1 MTGDQERDTCLPQHY
16 QRDTGEGFPGAD
28 EDLPCHMGGVRETGA
43 LWDSTEPLFPHQSLS
58 VTPTRLGPTQCPQPA
73 FLLLLQHHKK
83 AVAETLVTFRPQPAA
98 CLWLPGSSPTGEG
111 VSAQRPCGDM
121 SLGCRSLREWWALH
135 ASAAWERM
143 LCAQTPNNFTV
154 TTGSCCLGP
163 LPEAPIGCLDMIL
176 LILCVSRRAHG
187 ESPLF
192 QVPICILHL
201 WVVESYFSETLG
213 A

>member
-1 MTGDQERDTCLPQHY
+1 
-16 QRDTGEGFPGAD
+16 
-28 EDLPCHMGGVRETGA
+28 MGGVRETGA

-58 VTPTRLGPTQCPQPA
+58 VTPTCLGPTQCPQPA

-98 CLWLPGSSPTGEG
+98 CLGLPGSSPTGEG

-143 LCAQTPNNFTV
+143 FCAQTPNNQ
-154 TTGSCCLGP
+154 GP
-163 LPEAPIGCLDMIL
+163 QNNHGVLLPRSSA
-176 LILCVSRRAHG
+176 RRPHQIPGHG
-187 ESPLF
+187 TSQPVCEQKSTRESPLF
-192 QVPICILHL
+192 QVPICTLHL
-201 WVVESYFSETLG
+201 WVVESYFSATLD

>member
-1 MTGDQERDTCLPQHY
+1 MSPY
-16 QRDTGEGFPGAD
+16 V
-28 EDLPCHMGGVRETGA
+28 GGVRETGA

-58 VTPTRLGPTQCPQPA
+58 VTPTCLGPTQCPQPA

-98 CLWLPGSSPTGEG
+98 CLGLPGSSPTGEG

-143 LCAQTPNNFTV
+143 FCAQTPNNQ
-154 TTGSCCLGP
+154 GP
-163 LPEAPIGCLDMIL
+163 QNNHGVLLPRSSA
-176 LILCVSRRAHG
+176 RRPHQIPGHG
-187 ESPLF
+187 TSQPVCEQKSTRESPLF
-192 QVPICILHL
+192 QVPICTLHL
-201 WVVESYFSETLG
+201 WVVESYFSATLD